1 MQVML
6 VDNFEMKQ
14 QSGDSVQ
21 ALSKKYQLDTLVKS
35 SRLVCLGPETGSN
48 IAVSLV
54 VSSRHIFSFLPF

>member
-54 VSSRHIFSFLPF
+54 VSSLTFSHFYLF